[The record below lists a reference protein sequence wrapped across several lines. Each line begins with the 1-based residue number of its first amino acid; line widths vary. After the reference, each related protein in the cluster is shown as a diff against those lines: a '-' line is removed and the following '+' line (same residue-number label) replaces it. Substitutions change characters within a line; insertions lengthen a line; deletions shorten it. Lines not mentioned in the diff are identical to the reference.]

1 MQENSMQVDF
11 YYEFGRNRIC
21 SEMLFVKIF
30 HFYCISFV
38 DDDYGSLKCY
48 VRFFAAFYFIKL

>member
-1 MQENSMQVDF
+1 MQEISMQVDF

-30 HFYCISFV
+30 HFIV
-38 DDDYGSLKCY
+38 
-48 VRFFAAFYFIKL
+48 

>member
-1 MQENSMQVDF
+1 MQVDF

-30 HFYCISFV
+30 HFHCIKVLSFNENDMV
-38 DDDYGSLKCY
+38 LY
-48 VRFFAAFYFIKL
+48 I